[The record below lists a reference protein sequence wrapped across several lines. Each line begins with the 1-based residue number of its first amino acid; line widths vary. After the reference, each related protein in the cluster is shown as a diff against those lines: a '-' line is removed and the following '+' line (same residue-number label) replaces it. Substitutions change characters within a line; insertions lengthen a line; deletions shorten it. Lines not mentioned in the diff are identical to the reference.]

1 MILKNY
7 ELNKINFKKNKIIL
21 FYGENEGFKNE
32 TIISLFSK
40 NNEISTYDEKEIL
53 DNSQIF
59 LENIQ
64 SKSLFETE
72 KKIII
77 KRASNKILN
86 IINEIDRRK
95 LEDTIIII
103 NAGVLEK
110 KSKLRTVFEKD
121 KEYICVAFYPDNDQ
135 TLSRLALN
143 FFKEKKISISYEHIS
158 FIVNKCK
165 GEREML
171 LNELNKIEFFL
182 KKGKKLNNGN
192 LAKLINLA
200 EDHSISELVDNCLAK
215 NQKRTVGI
223 LNENNL
229 SNEDCVMITRIFLNK
244 SKKIHDLCCIF
255 KNNKDIDLTISSA
268 KPPIFWKDKDI
279 VKKQIK
285 QWTPKNIK
293 KLIYKINEIEH
304 LIKKN
309 VNNSVNI
316 ITDFIIE
323 HSSSKTNN

>member
-21 FYGENEGFKNE
+21 LYGENEGFKNE

-40 NNEISTYDEKEIL
+40 NNEISTYDEKEIQTIL
-53 DNSQIF
+53 KF

-95 LEDTIIII
+95 LDDTIIII

-135 TLSRLALN
+135 TLSRLAFN

-158 FIVNKCK
+158 FIVNSV
-165 GEREML
+165 
-171 LNELNKIEFFL
+171 
-182 KKGKKLNNGN
+182 KGKRN
-192 LAKLINLA
+192 
-200 EDHSISELVDNCLAK
+200 V
-215 NQKRTVGI
+215 
-223 LNENNL
+223 
-229 SNEDCVMITRIFLNK
+229 
-244 SKKIHDLCCIF
+244 
-255 KNNKDIDLTISSA
+255 
-268 KPPIFWKDKDI
+268 
-279 VKKQIK
+279 IK
-285 QWTPKNIK
+285 
-293 KLIYKINEIEH
+293 
-304 LIKKN
+304 
-309 VNNSVNI
+309 
-316 ITDFIIE
+316 
-323 HSSSKTNN
+323 

>member
-1 MILKNY
+1 MIIKNY
-7 ELNKINFKKNKIIL
+7 EINKINFKKNKIIL

-32 TIISLFSK
+32 TIMNLFGK
-40 NNEISTYDEKEIL
+40 NNEISIYEEKEIL

-72 KKIII
+72 KKILI
-77 KRASNKILN
+77 KRASNKIFN
-86 IINEIDRRK
+86 IISEIDSEK

-110 KSKLRTVFEKD
+110 KSKLRTIFEKE
-121 KEYICVAFYPDNDQ
+121 KEYVCVAFYPDNDQ
-135 TLSRLALN
+135 TLSRLAIN
-143 FFKEKKISISYEHIS
+143 YFKEKKISISYEHIS

-165 GEREML
+165 GGREAL
-171 LNELNKIEFFL
+171 LNELNKIELFI
-182 KKGKKLNNGN
+182 KNGKTLNNEN

-200 EDHSISELVDNCLAK
+200 ENHSITELVDNCLAK
-215 NQKRTVGI
+215 NQKKTVGI

-244 SKKIHDLCCIF
+244 SKKIYDLCCIF

-268 KPPIFWKDKDI
+268 KPAIFWKDKDI

-285 QWTPKNIK
+285 QWTPKNII
-293 KLIYKINEIEH
+293 KLTYKLNEIEL

-316 ITDFIIE
+316 ISDFIIE